1 MPFKAALLASFLV
14 LPSGTWAQL
23 ARNAVYR
30 TDFNSSFKFSD
41 SQIQAARLDSA
52 LTTSLENNIN
62 FDRSQLAFGGSRE
75 DDFYTLPPLSNETS
89 PLQPGQVLKVQAFT
103 DQTAYST
110 PPNTAL
116 SRIIYTTTNFNG
128 TVIPASAF
136 ILWPYTPRQFGSP
149 LHSAHSN
156 RGKSDVAKKAPVVV
170 WAHGTSGFFAPQN
183 PSSHRALWYDDS
195 APFPLAE
202 AGYAVFAPDF
212 AGLGI
217 GNSWDGSEIPHQY
230 HASPATAHDSLY
242 GLRAALAAFPEKLS
256 RDFVA
261 MGHSQGGG
269 VAWGIAEVLAEEKDE
284 FADLLP
290 GYKGAIAAS
299 PTTDVFGTPERSFIV
314 AVVGQGLH
322 SIFSS
327 FDLSQWLTPLGV
339 ARVKLARDLELGV
352 GPMIELLLSG
362 EDILR
367 SDWTETWFADA
378 FSKLGNAGHKDFKG
392 PLLVLQGTEDSY
404 VPYSITTK
412 TVEDSWRRHPDHD
425 LEYVVSQGV
434 GHVPDLR
441 ATKSIWLR
449 WIDDRLAGKPLE
461 KRGSV
466 RTDLESLLPIEQ
478 YLSYDNTFQAWGGL
492 PQYQYQVPLA
502 V

>member
-1 MPFKAALLASFLV
+1 MVAWLAFLSS
-14 LPSGTWAQL
+14 LTSAQL
-23 ARNAVYR
+23 PLNAIYR
-30 TDFNSSFKFSD
+30 TDFNSSFTFSA
-41 SQIQAARLDSA
+41 SQIQAGQLDSV
-52 LTTSLENNIN
+52 LIKSLENNIN
-62 FDRSQLAFGGSRE
+62 FDRSQLAFGGPRE
-75 DDFYTLPPLSNETS
+75 DDFYRLPSLTNETG
-89 PLQPGQVLKVQAFT
+89 PLQPGQLLKVQAFT
-103 DQTAYST
+103 DQTAYSI

-128 TVIPASAF
+128 TVVPASAF
-136 ILWPYTPRQFGSP
+136 ILWPYTPRQFRSQSH
-149 LHSAHSN
+149 LAHSN
-156 RGKSDVAKKAPVVV
+156 KSKSNVTKRAPVVI
-170 WAHGTSGFFAPQN
+170 WAHGTSGFFAPQS

-242 GLRAALAAFPEKLS
+242 GLRAALTAFPDKLGQ
-256 RDFVA
+256 DFVA

-269 VAWGIAEVLAEEKDE
+269 VAWAIAEALAEEKDE

-299 PTTDVFGTPERSFIV
+299 PTTDVFGSPERSFLA
-314 AVVGQGLH
+314 AVVGQMLH
-322 SIFSS
+322 SIFPT
-327 FDLSQWLTPLGV
+327 FGLGQWLTPLGV
-339 ARVKLARDLELGV
+339 ARVKLAKDLELGV
-352 GPMIELLLSG
+352 GPIVELLLSG
-362 EDILR
+362 NDILR
-367 SDWTETWFADA
+367 PDWNETWFADT
-378 FSKLGNAGHKDFKG
+378 FSRLCNAGHKDFEG
-392 PLLVLQGTEDSY
+392 PLLVLQGTDDHY

-412 TVEDSWRRHPDHD
+412 TVEETWSRHPDHD
-425 LEYVVSQGV
+425 LEYVVAQGV
-434 GHVPDLR
+434 GHVPDLH

-449 WIDDRLAGKPLE
+449 WIDDRLAGKPLN
-461 KRGSV
+461 KRGSA

-478 YLSYDNTFQAWGGL
+478 YLSYDNTFQAWAGL